1 MKRAGKT
8 HYVNLITYEVV
19 SEKPF
24 ASIMD
29 PTPVSQDWN
38 DYGTAVMPR
47 AVTLRKMARF
57 DLHNAVCIL
66 PASMF
71 VSVAYAME
79 YCVSVYQIIW
89 N

>member
-1 MKRAGKT
+1 
-8 HYVNLITYEVV
+8 
-19 SEKPF
+19 
-24 ASIMD
+24 MD

-57 DLHNAVCIL
+57 DLHNAVCVL
-66 PASMF
+66 HASMF

-79 YCVSVYQIIW
+79 YWCDDKSLADWEAWYCVYL
-89 N
+89 